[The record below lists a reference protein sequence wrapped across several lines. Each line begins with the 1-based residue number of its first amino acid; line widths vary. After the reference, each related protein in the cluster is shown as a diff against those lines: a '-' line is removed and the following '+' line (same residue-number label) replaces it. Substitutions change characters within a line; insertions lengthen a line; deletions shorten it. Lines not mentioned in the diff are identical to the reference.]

1 MSDYLRITCSV
12 KTCEPFLILLL
23 PLFRNTVFSILY
35 LFFCLYIESL
45 HLTTSTLLATRSIH
59 VQNWRLNRSCLQ
71 WHRFYVLIEV
81 LSATCQFFYSGKRLK
96 FPLERFF
103 VLSPRWPYL
112 MSIHDIAFWYPS
124 DHIFTEIHISFRQW
138 YYHLQYNK
146 WFTTPSVSFILASGH
161 NSNNTC
167 PKIIAQ
173 IQFI

>member
-1 MSDYLRITCSV
+1 MSLFWFCYFHCSA
-12 KTCEPFLILLL
+12 TLYFPFYT
-23 PLFRNTVFSILY
+23 F
-35 LFFCLYIESL
+35 FFCLYIESL

-146 WFTTPSVSFILASGH
+146 WFTSHLYWPVVTIPIILV
-161 NSNNTC
+161 
-167 PKIIAQ
+167 PKLLPK
-173 IQFI
+173 FSLFRS